1 MIGIDKQLLPV
12 AEVIE
17 SSTWIVDLD
26 TDKLWRSP
34 QRNIRVQDRSQED
47 DVRPNLPRGPQ
58 EILLG

>member
-17 SSTWIVDLD
+17 NSTWIVDLD

-47 DVRPNLPRGPQ
+47 DVRPNLPRKPQ